1 MVQVQVQSKISNAI
15 MGCNSMIEQD
25 DRLPDAFWSE
35 TELRQMAIAVLEP
48 NRYSEEPAHIVL
60 YHLYKNGTDT
70 GLVLI
75 TVVESVLDGQ
85 DAINLLWAEVGI
97 TAVVGE
103 YSDESVMSHIKAD
116 AMYMLLQKYKYVGKL
131 KLVGYNKVFR
141 YQEWFANLVNNQ
153 E

>member
-1 MVQVQVQSKISNAI
+1 MVQVQVQNKISNAI
-15 MGCNSMIEQD
+15 MGCNSMIEQE
-25 DRLPDAFWSE
+25 DRLPDAFWSQE
-35 TELRQMAIAVLEP
+35 ELRQMAVAVLEP

>member
-1 MVQVQVQSKISNAI
+1 
-15 MGCNSMIEQD
+15 MIEQE
-25 DRLPDAFWSE
+25 DRLPDAFWSQE
-35 TELRQMAIAVLEP
+35 ELRQMAIDVLEP
-48 NRYSEEPAHIVL
+48 DRYSEEPMHIVL

-116 AMYMLLQKYKYVGKL
+116 AMYMLLQKYRYVGKL

>member
-1 MVQVQVQSKISNAI
+1 MVQVQIQNKAAKAI
-15 MGCNSMIEQD
+15 MGCDCMIEQE

-35 TELRQMAIAVLEP
+35 TELTQMAIAVLEP
-48 NRYSEEPAHIVL
+48 DRYSEESRHIVL
-60 YHLYKNGTDT
+60 YHLYKNGLDT

-75 TVVESVLDGQ
+75 TAVESVLDGQ

-116 AMYMLLQKYKYVGKL
+116 AIYMLLQKYKYVGKL

>member
-1 MVQVQVQSKISNAI
+1 MMEKL
-15 MGCNSMIEQD
+15 
-25 DRLPDAFWSE
+25 DRLPDEFWSKNE
-35 TELRQMAIAVLEP
+35 MHQMVVAILEP
-48 NRYSEEPAHIVL
+48 NRHSEEPAHIVL
-60 YHLYKNGTDT
+60 YHLYKNGVDT

-116 AMYMLLQKYKYVGKL
+116 AMYMLLQKYKYIGRTKL
-131 KLVGYNKVFR
+131 PGHGKVFK
-141 YQEWFANLVNNQ
+141 YSEWLVNLI
-153 E
+153 